1 MVGRYHGTGT
11 RSQWKI
17 IDSLYSTYPLHWAH
31 KWDPVV
37 PREFFGFPLRIH
49 HPLFVR
55 STSLQQCTRRLG
67 SYPGVVTLD

>member
-37 PREFFGFPLRIH
+37 PREFFGFPLRTVCPLH
-49 HPLFVR
+49 QSTAMHKKTGLLPGSGHP
-55 STSLQQCTRRLG
+55 
-67 SYPGVVTLD
+67 